1 VSHALQLTLG
11 EAQDVSGLRLSMR
24 AVAGD
29 YPRRLT
35 IDTSSDGVTW
45 QTQWQGLTAG
55 RLYTAIM
62 LDERHPELT
71 VSFRPVRAKY
81 VILRQEAVP
90 DVREHWSAA
99 EIHILR

>member
-1 VSHALQLTLG
+1 MSHTLQLTLA

-35 IDTSSDGVTW
+35 IDTSNDGATW

-55 RLYTAIM
+55 SLYRAIV
-62 LDERHPELT
+62 LDERHPEIT
-71 VSFRPVRAKY
+71 ISFQPVRAKY
-81 VILRQEAVP
+81 VIVRQEP
-90 DVREHWSAA
+90 TPNVRHNWSVA
-99 EIHILR
+99 EIRILR